1 MSQTKRLIIG
11 CGGTII
17 FSFIG
22 VLKKLGPLENLEE
35 ISCSSTGSIIGLFY
49 VFTRGDVDKMLQMA
63 LDAPLEKMAH
73 IDVKGFLTRF
83 GLINTR
89 NFEKYI
95 DSLCSLTFKE
105 LYEHNPIKLHVASY
119 NLMTDKTIYMSVDT
133 TPDMKVSH
141 AVRRSISVPLV
152 MIPCFVPSEGGVFVD
167 GSFAEVSPYQVFL
180 GKTDVLEI
188 RYIPS
193 PKPKKIPRTLVEYV
207 YTVVFSFINYRME
220 YNDFPRIDVESDITV
235 LDFSL
240 STEKKMELYIKGCGG
255 GMYGY
260 VS

>member
-1 MSQTKRLIIG
+1 MTIRHLIIG

-17 FSFIG
+17 FSFLG
-22 VLKKLGPLENLEE
+22 VLKKLGPLDTLEA

-49 VFTRGDVDKMLQMA
+49 VFTKGDVDRMLHMA
-63 LDAPLEKMAH
+63 LEAPLDKLAH
-73 IDVKGFLTRF
+73 IDVKVFLSKF

-89 NFEKYI
+89 NFERYI

-105 LYEHNPIKLHVASY
+105 LYEYNPIKLHIATY

-152 MIPCFVPSEGGVFVD
+152 MMPCFVPGEGSVFVD

-188 RYIPS
+188 RYMAS
-193 PKPKKIPRTLVEYV
+193 PKPKKMPRTLVEYV
-207 YTVVFSFINYRME
+207 YSIVFSFLTCRVE
-220 YNDFPRIDVESDITV
+220 YNDFPRIDVESDVNV

-240 STEKKMELYIKGCGG
+240 STEKKMELYVKGCGG
-255 GMYGY
+255 GC

>member
-1 MSQTKRLIIG
+1 MVAPRHLIIG

-17 FSFIG
+17 FSFLG
-22 VLKKLGPLENLEE
+22 VLKKLGPLQSLEE

-49 VFTRGDVDKMLQMA
+49 VFTKGDIDQMLHMA
-63 LDAPLEKMAH
+63 LDAPLGKLAH
-73 IDVKGFLTRF
+73 VDVKGFLTRF

-89 NFEKYI
+89 NFESYI
-95 DSLCSLTFKE
+95 DSLCALTFKE

-188 RYIPS
+188 RYMAS
-193 PKPKKIPRTLVEYV
+193 PKPKKIPKTLVEYMYAVV
-207 YTVVFSFINYRME
+207 YSFLTCRIE

-240 STEKKMELYIKGCGG
+240 STEKKMELYIKGCGCCG
-255 GMYGY
+255 CA
-260 VS
+260 

>member
-1 MSQTKRLIIG
+1 MTIRHLIIG

-17 FSFIG
+17 FSFLG
-22 VLKKLGPLENLEE
+22 VLKKLGPLDHLEA
-35 ISCSSTGSIIGLFY
+35 ISCSSTGSILGLFY
-49 VFTRGDVDKMLQMA
+49 VFTKGEIDRMLQMA
-63 LDAPLEKMAH
+63 LEAPLDKLAH
-73 IDVKGFLTRF
+73 IDVKVFLSRF

-89 NFEKYI
+89 NFERYI

-105 LYEHNPIKLHVASY
+105 LYEYNPIKLHIATY

-133 TPDMKVSH
+133 TPDMKISH

-152 MIPCFVPSEGGVFVD
+152 MMPCFVPGEGSVFVD

-188 RYIPS
+188 RYVAN
-193 PKPKKIPRTLVEYV
+193 PKPKKLPRTLVEYV
-207 YTVVFSFINYRME
+207 YVIVYSFLACRVE
-220 YNDFPRIDVESDITV
+220 YNDFPRIDVESDVNV

-240 STEKKMELYIKGCGG
+240 STEKKMELYIKGCGCG
-255 GMYGY
+255 C